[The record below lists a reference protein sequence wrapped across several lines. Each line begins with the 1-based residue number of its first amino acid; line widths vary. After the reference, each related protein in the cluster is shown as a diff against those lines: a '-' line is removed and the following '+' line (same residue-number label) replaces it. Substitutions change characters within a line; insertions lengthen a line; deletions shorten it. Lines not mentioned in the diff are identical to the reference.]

1 MEHFIKIIGI
11 LGTLAIVYI
20 AMAIYRRLIRNQTNM
35 VWRRLIPMWA
45 VLIGIGLGMIFF
57 VNVPEIMPTTSL
69 FTSMIV
75 GGVAGWASVGANQF
89 ARLTFGDD
97 RKRRFYIHAD
107 NVVVNEKA
115 PEEETKTESEAKNT
129 VEVVEE

>member
-45 VLIGIGLGMIFF
+45 FLIGVGLGMIFF

-75 GGVAGWASVGANQF
+75 GGVAGWAAVGANQF
-89 ARLTFGDD
+89 ARLTFGED
-97 RKRRFYIHAD
+97 RKRRFYIYAD